1 MVKDKDLFG
10 DKRVELTSSVD
21 FEIIEDPVIV
31 PVMVPLPIDSFSL
44 AASEAATAPI
54 AEVNV
59 AVEATEYEPYIE
71 EAVEDRPTDGAWV
84 ILGLCLRLIT
94 GVWDKSKVNSMVRPG
109 NSFLKYTSA

>member
-10 DKRVELTSSVD
+10 DNKVELTSSVD
-21 FEIIEDPVIV
+21 LEMMDDPVMV

-44 AASEAATAPI
+44 AASEAAVAI
-54 AEVNV
+54 AEVKV
-59 AVEATEYEPYIE
+59 AVEATEYEPYID
-71 EAVEDRPTDGAWV
+71 EAVEDKPTDGAWV
-84 ILGLCLRLIT
+84 IPGLCLRLIT